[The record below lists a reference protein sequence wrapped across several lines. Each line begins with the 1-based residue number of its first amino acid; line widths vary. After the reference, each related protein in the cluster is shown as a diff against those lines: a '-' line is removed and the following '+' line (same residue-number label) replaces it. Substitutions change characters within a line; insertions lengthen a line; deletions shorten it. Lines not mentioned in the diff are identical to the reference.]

1 MDFTPTP
8 LFYII
13 IGLLIG
19 MVIGWGIGF
28 FDSNGR
34 TASKIQVAESKADAV
49 IREAERK
56 IAQAEKQI
64 ALASQ
69 SPQNQRD
76 TPDLLRLKND
86 NGRPSLEMDG
96 TPVSGVLSPDK
107 KKRLIELITI
117 FRPWLE
123 GGQPVQA
130 VSQPA
135 ASVQTPPA
143 PATSQEPVYLSPQPV
158 VPLTKKPEPEKSF
171 SSLSI
176 VQQIDT
182 VLQARLVN
190 TPLEK
195 QGIRLQESPQGGV
208 EVYVGLQKFLAVEDV
223 PDTFIRSEI
232 RAAIA
237 EWEEKY
243 TPKL

>member
-1 MDFTPTP
+1 MSLDFTPTP
-8 LFYII
+8 LFYIVV
-13 IGLLIG
+13 GLLIG

-49 IREAERK
+49 AREAEKK
-56 IAQAEKQI
+56 IAQAEQQI
-64 ALASQ
+64 ALASKSSLGSQ
-69 SPQNQRD
+69 SPD
-76 TPDLLRLKND
+76 TPGLLRLKDD
-86 NGRPSLEMDG
+86 NGRYLLEMDG
-96 TPVSGVLSPDK
+96 APVSGVLSPDK

-123 GGQPVQA
+123 GGQPAQ
-130 VSQPA
+130 S
-135 ASVQTPPA
+135 ASFQSSPA
-143 PATSQEPVYLSPQPV
+143 PALSQEPAFTSPQPV
-158 VPLTKKPEPEKSF
+158 MSLTKKAEPEKNF
-171 SSLSI
+171 ASLSI
-176 VQQIDT
+176 VQQIDSI
-182 VLQARLVN
+182 LQARLLN

-223 PDTFIRSEI
+223 PDTFIKSEI
-232 RAAIA
+232 RGAIA
-237 EWEEKY
+237 DWEEKY